1 MRRNGPPSG
10 PPDANHWWRVGE
22 TASMSPQ
29 RDIGSGAVARS
40 SFSRC
45 MPAGTETGGGE
56 AGGGVV
62 GGGVVVGGGGVGG
75 GGGGVVG
82 GGGGVGGGWGVE
94 GGGVAGGGVGVGVGV
109 CWVWQ
114 RPLRFPQPFFFD
126 LAEWACFLAAAGP
139 CARATLRAS
148 VLSASTTSS
157 PLERSGCTASQSA
170 GPMWP
175 LTTRPRPW
183 PKCPEREASG

>member
-45 MPAGTETGGGE
+45 MPAGTEKGGGE
-56 AGGGVV
+56 VGGGVVGGGVVGGGVVGGGVV
-62 GGGVVVGGGGVGG
+62 GGGVVVGGGM
-75 GGGGVVG
+75 
-82 GGGGVGGGWGVE
+82 
-94 GGGVAGGGVGVGVGV
+94 VAGGGVGVGVGV

-114 RPLRFPQPFFFD
+114 RPL
-126 LAEWACFLAAAGP
+126 
-139 CARATLRAS
+139 
-148 VLSASTTSS
+148 
-157 PLERSGCTASQSA
+157 
-170 GPMWP
+170 
-175 LTTRPRPW
+175 
-183 PKCPEREASG
+183 

>member
-1 MRRNGPPSG
+1 MRRNDPPSG

-29 RDIGSGAVARS
+29 RDIGSGAMARS
-40 SFSRC
+40 SLSRC

-56 AGGGVV
+56 VGGGVV
-62 GGGVVVGGGGVGG
+62 GGGVV
-75 GGGGVVG
+75 GGGVVG
-82 GGGGVGGGWGVE
+82 GGVVGGGAVV
-94 GGGVAGGGVGVGVGV
+94 GGGVVAGGGVGAGLGV

>member
-1 MRRNGPPSG
+1 MRRNGPPCG

-56 AGGGVV
+56 AGGG
-62 GGGVVVGGGGVGG
+62 GVGG
-75 GGGGVVG
+75 GGG
-82 GGGGVGGGWGVE
+82 GGGGVGGGWVGGGGGGVE
-94 GGGVAGGGVGVGVGV
+94 GGVVAGGGVGVGVGV

-139 CARATLRAS
+139 CATATLRAS

-157 PLERSGCTASQSA
+157 LLERNRCTASQSA
-170 GPMWP
+170 GP
-175 LTTRPRPW
+175 
-183 PKCPEREASG
+183 CGH